1 MNRYAFSKSF
11 KSEPAAIQAEAETK
25 KILLANEM
33 PNARNSVVR
42 NGSTIKFEVAGNVSA
57 VVMHQTL
64 NFSWNVSPIG
74 NSQPLPMG
82 TMF

>member
-1 MNRYAFSKSF
+1 MNRYAFSKLF
-11 KSEPAAIQAEAETK
+11 NTEAAAIQAEAETK

-42 NGSTIKFEVAGNVSA
+42 DGSMIKFEVAGNVSA

-64 NFSWNVSPIG
+64 NFSWKVSPIG